1 MNRAHHDLVD
11 PAPLGTAAPPV
22 GLSPPQKVEAQRLA
36 GAAGLEGKTQYDT
49 GDSDAISPSAQL
61 IQAADTQRFARLRAN
76 FVTAGWTLV
85 QCETAVAGTALFLAS
100 RWGHVRE
107 LPSFAAIEAF
117 ARQIGAALWS
127 AAPTPSAPRT
137 ACCTTAAAVAQA
149 GHQDHV

>member
-117 ARQIGAALWS
+117 ARQIGAAL
-127 AAPTPSAPRT
+127 
-137 ACCTTAAAVAQA
+137 
-149 GHQDHV
+149 

>member
-1 MNRAHHDLVD
+1 MMAHHDLVD

-22 GLSPPQKVEAQRLA
+22 ALSPPQKVEAHRLA
-36 GAAGLEGKTQYDT
+36 GAAGFERQTQYDT
-49 GDSDAISPSAQL
+49 ADSDSISTSEQL
-61 IQAADTQRFARLRAN
+61 IEAADTQRFARLRAN

-117 ARQIGAALWS
+117 ARQIGAAL
-127 AAPTPSAPRT
+127 
-137 ACCTTAAAVAQA
+137 
-149 GHQDHV
+149 